1 MGSVRVAVV
10 VTLKAS
16 QQPAPTKLLTQLG
29 GNHQMVTILPRY
41 HRNYIRTLPSTNI
54 NRMTFQSRF
63 IEDAKHLDWDLLS
76 NIVIKDKLV
85 EDHLKGQID
94 FMDASQRYKLE
105 KLSRCASLDV

>member
-1 MGSVRVAVV
+1 
-10 VTLKAS
+10 
-16 QQPAPTKLLTQLG
+16 
-29 GNHQMVTILPRY
+29 
-41 HRNYIRTLPSTNI
+41 
-54 NRMTFQSRF
+54 MTFQSRF

-94 FMDASQRYKLE
+94 FMEASQRYKLE